1 VTASSGASK
10 ASGDIVALF
19 SGVSQNVL
27 GIVVAAV
34 AMFAV
39 QVLMTRALGPDGF
52 GVVTVLTQAAFVASF
67 LTRGGMDMA
76 VLRDVAVDAGAGRL
90 DRVRAPVA
98 RAALI
103 AATLSAA
110 AAVAIIA
117 FGDAVLALLSIP
129 GESHGGSL
137 AAAAVALPCLAL
149 TNVWLAATRGL
160 KIMRYTLYV
169 FWAGQNLG
177 WIALTILLWAFST
190 SATSSV
196 LAYSLSWLGAAAAA
210 GYFWRRESRGWA
222 VTPPRPG
229 WLSDLARY
237 AGPRAP
243 AALFAQLLFWT
254 DLFVVTRYVSEA
266 EVGVYS
272 AALRA
277 GQIVVV
283 FLASVNLMFGPFVAD
298 LHNRGRIQHL
308 DRLYKTVTRW
318 LVAATLPAFLL
329 IAVAPEAVLAIFGPE
344 FAGGRAALLILI
356 AGQLANVV
364 TGSAGFILIMVGRT
378 GYDLAIYTGSIIL
391 DLGLAFWLCPRYGIE
406 GAAVASAVTFTSS
419 NAARLLFVRKF
430 VSIQPYDR
438 NYLRLI
444 APAAIAAVV
453 MWMAHAATG
462 GGLLDVVVTGALGT
476 LAYGLAFVAW
486 GATPEERAGVRALVG
501 RRLGRS
507 PL

>member
-1 VTASSGASK
+1 MTASSGASK
-10 ASGDIVALF
+10 ASGDLVTLF

-39 QVLMTRALGPDGF
+39 QVLMTRTLGPDGF

-76 VLRDVAVDAGAGRL
+76 VLRDVAVDAGTGRL

-137 AAAAVALPCLAL
+137 AAAAVALPFLAL

-169 FWAGQNLG
+169 FWAGQNVG

-210 GYFWRRESRGWA
+210 GYFWRRESRG
-222 VTPPRPG
+222 
-229 WLSDLARY
+229 
-237 AGPRAP
+237 
-243 AALFAQLLFWT
+243 
-254 DLFVVTRYVSEA
+254 
-266 EVGVYS
+266 
-272 AALRA
+272 
-277 GQIVVV
+277 
-283 FLASVNLMFGPFVAD
+283 
-298 LHNRGRIQHL
+298 
-308 DRLYKTVTRW
+308 
-318 LVAATLPAFLL
+318 
-329 IAVAPEAVLAIFGPE
+329 
-344 FAGGRAALLILI
+344 
-356 AGQLANVV
+356 
-364 TGSAGFILIMVGRT
+364 
-378 GYDLAIYTGSIIL
+378 
-391 DLGLAFWLCPRYGIE
+391 
-406 GAAVASAVTFTSS
+406 
-419 NAARLLFVRKF
+419 
-430 VSIQPYDR
+430 
-438 NYLRLI
+438 
-444 APAAIAAVV
+444 
-453 MWMAHAATG
+453 
-462 GGLLDVVVTGALGT
+462 
-476 LAYGLAFVAW
+476 
-486 GATPEERAGVRALVG
+486 
-501 RRLGRS
+501 
-507 PL
+507 